1 LIKDAVIC
9 TKSPYLLAAKLILKK
24 KIMRNIN
31 KKSVLGIFIL
41 CSIISFGQQT
51 KRVLFLGNSYTYVNN
66 LPQLLADIA
75 NSTGKTLIFDMSA
88 PGGYYLGEHLTNPT
102 SLEKIASGNWDNVV
116 LQEQSMALAY
126 PSTYMNFIL
135 YSVKLDSIIKVHN
148 LCAQT
153 MFYST
158 WGRKPGDAYLCTPPE
173 CTVDTLINRTY
184 YEMDS
189 TITSHYK
196 VFADSVKASMT
207 PVGATWRYIRQN
219 YPSIEL
225 FQSDESHPSLA
236 GSYAAAC
243 CFYATLF
250 RSDPTFITFK
260 SGLSVTD
267 ATNIKYAVKQI
278 VYDHLSDWNVGPYD
292 YLLDNSCLILGVD
305 ENINNEYWSVIPNP
319 VTDVLYIKFSG
330 NNAKHKLYI
339 YNLLGV
345 LMKEMEIEQTATIY
359 FDEFSSGLYII
370 KSDGEHTVKILKK

>member
-1 LIKDAVIC
+1 
-9 TKSPYLLAAKLILKK
+9 
-24 KIMRNIN
+24 MRTIH

-41 CSIISFGQQT
+41 CSITLFGQQT
-51 KRVLFLGNSYTYVNN
+51 KRVLFLGNSYTYVND

-75 NSTGKTLIFDMSA
+75 NSTGKTLIFDMNA

-102 SLEKIASGNWDNVV
+102 SLAKIASGNWDHVV

-126 PSTYMNFIL
+126 PAYYMNSIS

-158 WGRKPGDAYLCTPPE
+158 WGRRPGDTYLCTPPE
-173 CTVDTLINRTY
+173 CPVDTWINRTY

-207 PVGATWRYIRQN
+207 PVGAAWRYIRQN

-250 RSDPTFITFK
+250 RSDPTFITFN

-292 YLLDNSCLILGVD
+292 SLLDNSCSVLEVD
-305 ENINNEYWSVIPNP
+305 ENSTGAYWRVSPNP
-319 VTDVLYIKFSG
+319 VTDVLNVQFSG
-330 NNAKHKLYI
+330 NNAKNKLYM
-339 YNLLGV
+339 YNATGV
-345 LMKEMEIEQTATIY
+345 LVKEIEIEQTATVC
-359 FDEFSSGLYII
+359 FDEFPSGLYLI
-370 KSDGEHTVKILKK
+370 KSDSGYTVQILKK

>member
-1 LIKDAVIC
+1 
-9 TKSPYLLAAKLILKK
+9 
-24 KIMRNIN
+24 MRNIN

-41 CSIISFGQQT
+41 CSITLFGQQT
-51 KRVLFLGNSYTYVNN
+51 KRVLFLGNSYTHVNN

-75 NSTGKTLIFDMSA
+75 NSTGKTLIFDMNA
-88 PGGYYLGEHLTNPT
+88 PGGYYLGEHLTNST
-102 SLEKIASGNWDNVV
+102 SLAKIASGNWDNVV
-116 LQEQSMALAY
+116 LQDQSMALAY
-126 PSTYMNFIL
+126 PSTYMNSIP

-158 WGRKPGDAYLCTPPE
+158 WGRKPGDAYWCTPPE
-173 CTVDTLINRTY
+173 CSVDTVITRNY
-184 YEMDS
+184 YQMDS

-207 PVGATWRYIRQN
+207 PVGAAWRYIRQN

-243 CFYATLF
+243 CFYTTLF
-250 RSDPTFITFK
+250 RSDPTFITFN

-267 ATNIKYAVKQI
+267 AVNIKYAVKQI
-278 VYDHLSDWNVGPYD
+278 VYDHLIDWNVGPYD
-292 YLLDNSCLILGVD
+292 YLLDNSCLVLGVD
-305 ENINNEYWSVIPNP
+305 ENITNEYWTVFPNP
-319 VTDVLYIKFSG
+319 VTDVLYVRFSG
-330 NNAKHKLYI
+330 NHAKNKLVI
-339 YNLLGV
+339 YNMLGV
-345 LMKEMEIEQTATIY
+345 LMKEMELEQTATIS

-370 KSDGEHTVKILKK
+370 KSDDEQLVKILKK